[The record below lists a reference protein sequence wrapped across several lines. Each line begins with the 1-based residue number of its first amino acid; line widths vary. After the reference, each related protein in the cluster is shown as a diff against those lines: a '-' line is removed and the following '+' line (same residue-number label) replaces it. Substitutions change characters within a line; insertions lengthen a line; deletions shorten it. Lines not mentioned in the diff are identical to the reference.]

1 MTKLKSSRVEIPP
14 TQMESWGLQTI
25 QSKLE
30 MYLDIL
36 KVLRYNGPLT
46 LNQILKK
53 TNLEKTIFNKHI
65 DFLTKQGMVEKRAA
79 KTNNVVFVVTQ
90 RGTNVLGYFKE
101 FARAPPLV
109 EEA

>member
-1 MTKLKSSRVEIPP
+1 L
-14 TQMESWGLQTI
+14 GLQTI

-30 MYLDIL
+30 LYLVIL

-46 LNQILKK
+46 LNHILKK

-65 DFLTKQGMVEKRAA
+65 DFLTKQGMIKKQAE
-79 KTNNVVFVVTQ
+79 KTNNAVFVVTQ

-101 FARAPPLV
+101 YARAPPLV
-109 EEA
+109 EEG